1 MVKINQ
7 NIILKSLALL
17 LCFYI
22 AIAPFFQ
29 PRKAHAS
36 MSDKLINFTR
46 VAVEVIMGLKAVGF
60 IADTTLTPEN
70 LENIYNKADAY
81 LHENFGT
88 ELEYAEALRQ
98 VDQLGL
104 DIASGKVFVPGN
116 YSGKLWYSF
125 LNAVVDVVWP
135 KPKNSYT
142 GEESMLYLGTLYG
155 YSIFVRKG
163 SNSLLSRS
171 FSLTSIN
178 SPSGGGNAYFN
189 SDKRTYY
196 PTNINLYFWKC
207 DKNIGATAW
216 SIYTSD
222 SAQYFYA
229 YVDDSDRNFSNI
241 EDYVLYTDD
250 ASTAAI
256 LTLLSPSTRFVYT
269 GNESS
274 NLRYVIDMSAKTANK
289 VKLPTRL
296 PQSVINNINN
306 YIDNSTENLIIAPT
320 ADELPTLPDNY
331 NPSTDDPPD
340 LPGYED
346 VTPDQPGTTDP
357 EPTPTPPDP
366 TPTPP
371 EYDGSNWIK
380 PIGDFFAGLLSF
392 LKDALIPTQTVDV
405 TPLQNMGADVSSKF
419 PFSLPGDIGKL
430 FGVLNAEPIRPH
442 FEMDFDLS
450 KVGIP
455 GEPIH
460 WDLNVEQWDNGAAVV
475 KTALY
480 IAFLIGLVF
489 ITKQFMQN

>member
-1 MVKINQ
+1 MMKINQ

-22 AIAPFFQ
+22 AILPIFQ
-29 PRKAHAS
+29 YKTVKAS
-36 MSDKLINFTR
+36 TFDKVKAFTY
-46 VAVEVIMGLKAVGF
+46 ATVEILMGLKAVGF
-60 IADTTLTPEN
+60 ISDTTLTPEN

-125 LNAVVDVVWP
+125 LKGVVDVVWP
-135 KPKNSYT
+135 YNEDYLQPEGYNFFASVGAYNIYQYANYGFTSKGWYLDSIYEPT
-142 GEESMLYLGTLYG
+142 GEYYIKFGTRG
-155 YSIFVRKG
+155 
-163 SNSLLSRS
+163 
-171 FSLTSIN
+171 
-178 SPSGGGNAYFN
+178 SGGTRDYDVWRIVGPSNVTRAMSMQLNNGKFSYGAGYINPANVPNRALLIALGLYSGN
-189 SDKRTYY
+189 S
-196 PTNINLYFWKC
+196 
-207 DKNIGATAW
+207 
-216 SIYTSD
+216 
-222 SAQYFYA
+222 A
-229 YVDDSDRNFSNI
+229 YVPNI
-241 EDYVLYTDD
+241 T
-250 ASTAAI
+250 
-256 LTLLSPSTRFVYT
+256 
-269 GNESS
+269 
-274 NLRYVIDMSAKTANK
+274 AKTANK

-296 PQSVINNINN
+296 PQTVINNINN
-306 YIDNSTENLIIAPT
+306 YIDGSTENLIVNPT
-320 ADELPTLPDNY
+320 PDELPTLPDGY
-331 NPSTDDPPD
+331 NPNTDDPPD

-357 EPTPTPPDP
+357 EPTPTPTPEP

-371 EYDGSNWIK
+371 EYDGSSWIK

-392 LKDALIPTQTVDV
+392 LKDALIPTQTVDFS
-405 TPLQNMGADVSSKF
+405 PLQNMGADVSGKF

>member
-1 MVKINQ
+1 MKINQ
-7 NIILKSLALL
+7 NVILKALTFL

-22 AIAPFFQ
+22 AIMPIFQ
-29 PRKAHAS
+29 YKTVKASAF
-36 MSDKLINFTR
+36 DKARSFTYI
-46 VAVEVIMGLKAVGF
+46 VVDILVGLKTVGF
-60 IADTTLTPEN
+60 ISDTTLTPEN
-70 LENIYNKADAY
+70 LENIYNKADDY

-104 DIASGKVFVPGN
+104 DIASGQIFVPGN

-125 LNAVVDVVWP
+125 LNAVVDVVWSTQ
-135 KPKNSYT
+135 KEHSIDYVYKTY
-142 GEESMLYLGTLYG
+142 YLGSYQQYQLFFCPSSASGIWKTYP
-155 YSIFVRKG
+155 F
-163 SNSLLSRS
+163 
-171 FSLTSIN
+171 TSIPKIKFKERSEDLFDYIYN
-178 SPSGGGNAYFN
+178 LENVNYFEYARECGTFYVYN
-189 SDKRTYY
+189 VLTDKYLKSN
-196 PTNINLYFWKC
+196 NIEYEGLQV
-207 DKNIGATAW
+207 
-216 SIYTSD
+216 YTSVF
-222 SAQYFYA
+222 SKKYTIS
-229 YVDDSDRNFSNI
+229 VDWEYDIINI
-241 EDYVLYTDD
+241 
-250 ASTAAI
+250 I
-256 LTLLSPSTRFVYT
+256 LGGKS
-269 GNESS
+269 GNVQKVQDI
-274 NLRYVIDMSAKTANK
+274 NKKTTNK

-296 PQSVINNINN
+296 PQTVINNINN

-320 ADELPTLPDNY
+320 ADELPQLPEDY
-331 NPSTDDPPD
+331 NPNTDDPPD

-357 EPTPTPPDP
+357 EPTPTPTPEP

-371 EYDGSNWIK
+371 EYDGSSWIK

-405 TPLQNMGADVSSKF
+405 TPLQNMGADVSGKF

>member
-1 MVKINQ
+1 MMKINQ
-7 NIILKSLALL
+7 NVILKALTFL

-22 AIAPFFQ
+22 AIMPIFQ
-29 PRKAHAS
+29 YKTVKASAF
-36 MSDKLINFTR
+36 DKARSFTYI
-46 VAVEVIMGLKAVGF
+46 VVDILVGLKTVGF
-60 IADTTLTPEN
+60 ISDTTLTPEN

-104 DIASGKVFVPGN
+104 DIASGQIFVPGN

-125 LNAVVDVVWP
+125 LNAVKDVVWP
-135 KPKNSYT
+135 YANDTIQEEGFNYLGSWDIYSYYVYLEPDYVKNYKTYYQMPFFPLAGWVLFNDGSGYYYPGMYNSGKPAGQKNSAGYYLRIYDNTGKLVDSFYT
-142 GEESMLYLGTLYG
+142 ALSYGSYGSCQFRNSSDYRDNDADHLGLLKKFLGLTA
-155 YSIFVRKG
+155 ST
-163 SNSLLSRS
+163 SNSQ
-171 FSLTSIN
+171 FV
-178 SPSGGGNAYFN
+178 
-189 SDKRTYY
+189 
-196 PTNINLYFWKC
+196 NI
-207 DKNIGATAW
+207 KN
-216 SIYTSD
+216 
-222 SAQYFYA
+222 
-229 YVDDSDRNFSNI
+229 
-241 EDYVLYTDD
+241 
-250 ASTAAI
+250 
-256 LTLLSPSTRFVYT
+256 
-269 GNESS
+269 
-274 NLRYVIDMSAKTANK
+274 KTANK

-306 YIDNSTENLIIAPT
+306 YYNGDTENLIIAPT

-331 NPSTDDPPD
+331 NPNTDNPPD

-357 EPTPTPPDP
+357 QPTPTPTPEP

-371 EYDGSNWIK
+371 EYDGSSWIK

-405 TPLQNMGADVSSKF
+405 TPLQNMGADVSGKF

>member
-1 MVKINQ
+1 MEM
-7 NIILKSLALL
+7 NIDKRFIYKVLVLFLCVYLALMPA
-17 LCFYI
+17 FSY
-22 AIAPFFQ
+22 
-29 PRKAHAS
+29 KKVHAAL
-36 MSDKLINFTR
+36 SDKFYNFLRISTTLI
-46 VAVEVIMGLKAVGF
+46 IGLQSVGF
-60 IADTTLTPEN
+60 IGDTTLTPEN
-70 LENIYNKADAY
+70 LTNIYNKADEY
-81 LHENFGT
+81 LHQNFGT

-104 DIASGKVFVPGN
+104 DIASGQIFVPGN

-135 KPKNSYT
+135 YQGESQNTDFPFSNCFLGTSGKYQLWFYSPYWGSDWENWPPKFT
-142 GEESMLYLGTLYG
+142 YLGKVEAESK
-155 YSIFVRKG
+155 YSITFKWSTSYYDAGSFALYDLSVSKWLTANGNQYDTAQKYEVCQVREQ
-163 SNSLLSRS
+163 
-171 FSLTSIN
+171 
-178 SPSGGGNAYFN
+178 
-189 SDKRTYY
+189 
-196 PTNINLYFWKC
+196 KC
-207 DKNIGATAW
+207 NV
-216 SIYTSD
+216 TSD
-222 SAQYFYA
+222 IIN
-229 YVDDSDRNFSNI
+229 RILGGIPSN
-241 EDYVLYTDD
+241 VQKV
-250 ASTAAI
+250 
-256 LTLLSPSTRFVYT
+256 PSVKK
-269 GNESS
+269 
-274 NLRYVIDMSAKTANK
+274 ATANK
-289 VKLPTRL
+289 VKLPPRL
-296 PQSVINNINN
+296 PQTVINNINN

-331 NPSTDDPPD
+331 NPATDDPPD

-346 VTPDQPGTTDP
+346 VTPDQEPTPTPTPTPEPTP
-357 EPTPTPPDP
+357 EPTPTPPD
-366 TPTPP
+366 
-371 EYDGSNWIK
+371 YDGSSWIK

-405 TPLQNMGADVSSKF
+405 TPLQNMGADVSGKF

>member
-1 MVKINQ
+1 MELKIKRNVSLKVISVLLSLLIS
-7 NIILKSLALL
+7 II
-17 LCFYI
+17 
-22 AIAPFFQ
+22 PFFQ
-29 PRKAHAS
+29 PKRVQANPLIVGAACIASILLGMKAAGYANN
-36 MSDKLINFTR
+36 I
-46 VAVEVIMGLKAVGF
+46 I
-60 IADTTLTPEN
+60 LTPEQMTATNEELTAN
-70 LENIYNKADAY
+70 LQVAFPDPAEYNKQ
-81 LHENFGT
+81 LN
-88 ELEYAEALRQ
+88 ALQNLDNDLKAGRE
-98 VDQLGL
+98 VDW
-104 DIASGKVFVPGN
+104 SK
-116 YSGKLWYSF
+116 YSGKALYAV
-125 LNAVVDVVWP
+125 LKGVVDVVWP
-135 KPKNSYT
+135 FTVPDNFIGTINRYYILALKD
-142 GEESMLYLGTLYG
+142 GEGLLLEVDKSTVNGYPSINYLSSDNYG
-155 YSIFVRKG
+155 WNRYRCSSFNQRPSNGIIFYHYIKEG
-163 SNSLLSRS
+163 GHIYKEGPTIYPDSDFYFSSNNT
-171 FSLTSIN
+171 FIKKMLTS
-178 SPSGGGNAYFN
+178 
-189 SDKRTYY
+189 
-196 PTNINLYFWKC
+196 
-207 DKNIGATAW
+207 
-216 SIYTSD
+216 
-222 SAQYFYA
+222 
-229 YVDDSDRNFSNI
+229 SN
-241 EDYVLYTDD
+241 VQKVPNMT
-250 ASTAAI
+250 
-256 LTLLSPSTRFVYT
+256 
-269 GNESS
+269 
-274 NLRYVIDMSAKTANK
+274 AKTANK

-306 YIDNSTENLIIAPT
+306 YYNGDTENLIIAPT

-331 NPSTDDPPD
+331 NPNTDNPPD

-357 EPTPTPPDP
+357 QPTPTPTPEP

-371 EYDGSNWIK
+371 EYDGSSWIK

-405 TPLQNMGADVSSKF
+405 TPLQNMGADVSGKF

>member
-1 MVKINQ
+1 MEMNINKSFIQ
-7 NIILKSLALL
+7 KVFILFLCVYLALMPAFCYKRANAAFEKTRAYL
-17 LCFYI
+17 TI
-22 AIAPFFQ
+22 ATEI
-29 PRKAHAS
+29 
-36 MSDKLINFTR
+36 
-46 VAVEVIMGLKAVGF
+46 IMALRGVGF
-60 IADTTLTPEN
+60 ISDTTLTPEN

-104 DIASGKVFVPGN
+104 DIASGQIFVPGN

-135 KPKNSYT
+135 YKMTDAQENQLLSGGVYFLGCVGNTAISYTTQNYKGKPIFNFAKNYGSNVLFNMGNVKNAPAKLTFYNLNIQTGRWQNSY
-142 GEESMLYLGTLYG
+142 
-155 YSIFVRKG
+155 
-163 SNSLLSRS
+163 
-171 FSLTSIN
+171 
-178 SPSGGGNAYFN
+178 GGGDSSRVIWQSYE
-189 SDKRTYY
+189 TGY
-196 PTNINLYFWKC
+196 LY
-207 DKNIGATAW
+207 NVG
-216 SIYTSD
+216 
-222 SAQYFYA
+222 
-229 YVDDSDRNFSNI
+229 
-241 EDYVLYTDD
+241 DYVLNVPKDGPI
-250 ASTAAI
+250 AKI
-256 LTLLSPSTRFVYT
+256 LL
-269 GNESS
+269 GSS
-274 NLRYVIDMSAKTANK
+274 NHSNVPNISKKTANK

-306 YIDNSTENLIIAPT
+306 YIDNSTENLIIAPN

-331 NPSTDDPPD
+331 NPNTDDPPD

-357 EPTPTPPDP
+357 EPTPSPTPEP

-371 EYDGSNWIK
+371 EYDGSSWIK

-392 LKDALIPTQTVDV
+392 LKDALIPTQTVDFS
-405 TPLQNMGADVSSKF
+405 PLQNMGADVSGKF

>member
-1 MVKINQ
+1 MMKYNRNVL
-7 NIILKSLALL
+7 LKSLTLL

-22 AIAPFFQ
+22 AVIPFFQ
-29 PRKAHAS
+29 PKKIYAS
-36 MSDKLINFTR
+36 MSDKIVNFTR
-46 VAVEVIMGLKAVGF
+46 VVGTVIFSLQSVGF
-60 IADTTLTPEN
+60 ISKTALTPEN

-104 DIASGKVFVPGN
+104 DIASGKIFVPGN

-125 LNAVVDVVWP
+125 LNAVVDIVYPDKTTPPSENYEKVWAFLSDG
-135 KPKNSYT
+135 KTITYKT
-142 GEESMLYLGTLYG
+142 
-155 YSIFVRKG
+155 
-163 SNSLLSRS
+163 SLLNTPID
-171 FSLTSIN
+171 LTVLNPKLIVN
-178 SPSGGGNAYFN
+178 NP
-189 SDKRTYY
+189 
-196 PTNINLYFWKC
+196 
-207 DKNIGATAW
+207 
-216 SIYTSD
+216 
-222 SAQYFYA
+222 
-229 YVDDSDRNFSNI
+229 
-241 EDYVLYTDD
+241 DYVLFSLGNLAHYNVSPGNTLNCYFYYKD
-250 ASTAAI
+250 ASGKSLYNEYWFNGYMPSPADKDKQLQTVSSPTYWKGPIMEFWKSIFLGTYGNMQFIPSIKEATA
-256 LTLLSPSTRFVYT
+256 
-269 GNESS
+269 
-274 NLRYVIDMSAKTANK
+274 KK

-296 PQSVINNINN
+296 PQTVINNINN
-306 YIDNSTENLIIAPT
+306 YIDGSSENLIVNPT
-320 ADELPTLPDNY
+320 PDELPTLPDNY
-331 NPSTDDPPD
+331 NPNTDDPPD

-357 EPTPTPPDP
+357 QPTPSPTPEPTPTL
-366 TPTPP
+366 P
-371 EYDGSNWIK
+371 EYDGSSWIK

-392 LKDALIPTQTVDV
+392 LKDALIPTQTVDFS
-405 TPLQNMGADVSSKF
+405 PLQNMGADVSSKF

>member
-1 MVKINQ
+1 MMKINQ
-7 NIILKSLALL
+7 NVILKALTFL

-22 AIAPFFQ
+22 AIMPIFQ
-29 PRKAHAS
+29 YKTVKASAF
-36 MSDKLINFTR
+36 DKARSFTYIVVDILI
-46 VAVEVIMGLKAVGF
+46 GLKTVGF
-60 IADTTLTPEN
+60 ISDTTLTPEN

-104 DIASGKVFVPGN
+104 DIASGKIFIPGN

-125 LNAVVDVVWP
+125 LKGVVDVVWP
-135 KPKNSYT
+135 EQLEPEISGITKVLGYFSDGYVLWAPYAKWNESINPRWPFSVSVPATDGSFVRGFCVGYKSEHNPGSYGKVGISFTVHFNST
-142 GEESMLYLGTLYG
+142 GEDIGG
-155 YSIFVRKG
+155 YFVS
-163 SNSLLSRS
+163 SNSAYPDKYGDQVSCVVSDRVANAFL
-171 FSLTSIN
+171 
-178 SPSGGGNAYFN
+178 GNASF
-189 SDKRTYY
+189 
-196 PTNINLYFWKC
+196 
-207 DKNIGATAW
+207 
-216 SIYTSD
+216 
-222 SAQYFYA
+222 
-229 YVDDSDRNFSNI
+229 V
-241 EDYVLYTDD
+241 
-250 ASTAAI
+250 
-256 LTLLSPSTRFVYT
+256 PSVKK
-269 GNESS
+269 
-274 NLRYVIDMSAKTANK
+274 VTANK

-296 PQSVINNINN
+296 PQTVINNINN

-320 ADELPTLPDNY
+320 ADELPQLPEDY

-346 VTPDQPGTTDP
+346 VTPDQPGITDP
-357 EPTPTPPDP
+357 EPTPSPTPEP

-371 EYDGSNWIK
+371 EYDGSSWIK

-392 LKDALIPTQTVDV
+392 LKDALIPTQTVDFS
-405 TPLQNMGADVSSKF
+405 PLQNMGADVSGKF

>member
-1 MVKINQ
+1 MEM
-7 NIILKSLALL
+7 NIDKRFIYKVLVLFLCVYLALMPA
-17 LCFYI
+17 FSY
-22 AIAPFFQ
+22 
-29 PRKAHAS
+29 KKVHAAL
-36 MSDKLINFTR
+36 SDKFYNFLRISTTLIN
-46 VAVEVIMGLKAVGF
+46 GLQSVGF
-60 IADTTLTPEN
+60 IGDTTLTPEN
-70 LENIYNKADAY
+70 LENIYNKADTY

-104 DIASGKVFVPGN
+104 DIASGKIFIPGN

-135 KPKNSYT
+135 VEITNVPQSEIFVGSIGKYYVTKKVNSSYAQYGIPNHGWSKYLYDVNSYT
-142 GEESMLYLGTLYG
+142 
-155 YSIFVRKG
+155 
-163 SNSLLSRS
+163 N
-171 FSLTSIN
+171 N
-178 SPSGGGNAYFN
+178 PSKKA
-189 SDKRTYY
+189 
-196 PTNINLYFWKC
+196 
-207 DKNIGATAW
+207 
-216 SIYTSD
+216 
-222 SAQYFYA
+222 
-229 YVDDSDRNFSNI
+229 
-241 EDYVLYTDD
+241 
-250 ASTAAI
+250 
-256 LTLLSPSTRFVYT
+256 
-269 GNESS
+269 ESS
-274 NLRYVIDMSAKTANK
+274 NTAGYFYVRERGYESYSPNYTYYVMTLTNNPSGFYYFMMPSTVQWNKYLASVLGLPGDFSQVDNVLFVPSIKNKTANK

-296 PQSVINNINN
+296 PQTVINNINN

-331 NPSTDDPPD
+331 NPNTDDPPD

-346 VTPDQPGTTDP
+346 VPPDQPGTTDP
-357 EPTPTPPDP
+357 EPTPSPTPEP

-371 EYDGSNWIK
+371 EYDGSSWIK

-392 LKDALIPTQTVDV
+392 LKDALIPTQTVDFS
-405 TPLQNMGADVSSKF
+405 PLQNMGADVSGKF

>member
-1 MVKINQ
+1 MMKINQ

-22 AIAPFFQ
+22 AILPIFQ
-29 PRKAHAS
+29 YKTVKAS
-36 MSDKLINFTR
+36 TFDKVKAFTY
-46 VAVEVIMGLKAVGF
+46 ATVEILMGLKAVGF
-60 IADTTLTPEN
+60 ISDTTLTPEN

-104 DIASGKVFVPGN
+104 DIASGQIFIPGN

-135 KPKNSYT
+135 HEGNSTSPVLGLVYMGTAFGYDVFAEASEEFLPPAKAFYNTSSPREDAGNYTFKLDMPAPASKKLMFRTFRCDREYGGNYLDYNITTTARSFTLWARANRNYNDPKNYVFYNNDAVTSAY
-142 GEESMLYLGTLYG
+142 
-155 YSIFVRKG
+155 IAV
-163 SNSLLSRS
+163 LS
-171 FSLTSIN
+171 
-178 SPSGGGNAYFN
+178 P
-189 SDKRTYY
+189 RTRV
-196 PTNINLYFWKC
+196 ICK
-207 DKNIGATAW
+207 DD
-216 SIYTSD
+216 SS
-222 SAQYFYA
+222 SAQN
-229 YVDDSDRNFSNI
+229 V
-241 EDYVLYTDD
+241 
-250 ASTAAI
+250 
-256 LTLLSPSTRFVYT
+256 PSVKK
-269 GNESS
+269 
-274 NLRYVIDMSAKTANK
+274 KTANK

-296 PQSVINNINN
+296 PQTVINNINN
-306 YIDNSTENLIIAPT
+306 YVDGSTENLIVNPS
-320 ADELPTLPDNY
+320 ADELPQLPEGY
-331 NPSTDDPPD
+331 NPVTDDPPD

-371 EYDGSNWIK
+371 EYDGSSWIK

-392 LKDALIPTQTVDV
+392 LKDALIPTQTVDFS
-405 TPLQNMGADVSSKF
+405 PLQNMGADVSSKF

>member
-1 MVKINQ
+1 MMKINQ
-7 NIILKSLALL
+7 NVILKALTFL

-22 AIAPFFQ
+22 AIMPIFQ
-29 PRKAHAS
+29 YKTVKASAF
-36 MSDKLINFTR
+36 DKARSFTYIVVDILI
-46 VAVEVIMGLKAVGF
+46 GLKTVGF
-60 IADTTLTPEN
+60 ISDTTLTPEN

-104 DIASGKVFVPGN
+104 DIASGKIFVPGN

-125 LNAVVDVVWP
+125 LKGVVDVVWP
-135 KPKNSYT
+135 FT
-142 GEESMLYLGTLYG
+142 ESDFNKIDG
-155 YSIFVRKG
+155 Y
-163 SNSLLSRS
+163 
-171 FSLTSIN
+171 
-178 SPSGGGNAYFN
+178 
-189 SDKRTYY
+189 
-196 PTNINLYFWKC
+196 
-207 DKNIGATAW
+207 
-216 SIYTSD
+216 
-222 SAQYFYA
+222 
-229 YVDDSDRNFSNI
+229 
-241 EDYVLYTDD
+241 
-250 ASTAAI
+250 
-256 LTLLSPSTRFVYT
+256 TLLGSYDSYLYYVKLQEEYTQYGITYRKLPFFPLTGWEIGPYRAVHSKYANVRNRETKYASFDVQIYNKQGYVTNVSGFGNTMGADFTLQNQGSGSLVDSTGLLAKFLGHKPSANCIYKPSLKQT
-269 GNESS
+269 
-274 NLRYVIDMSAKTANK
+274 LPNK

-320 ADELPTLPDNY
+320 ADELPTLPDSY

-357 EPTPTPPDP
+357 EPTPTPTPE
-366 TPTPP
+366 PTPP
-371 EYDGSNWIK
+371 EYDGSSWIK

-392 LKDALIPTQTVDV
+392 LKDALIPTQTVDFS
-405 TPLQNMGADVSSKF
+405 PLQNMGADVSGKF

>member
-1 MVKINQ
+1 MMKINQ

-22 AIAPFFQ
+22 AILPIFQ
-29 PRKAHAS
+29 YKTVKAS
-36 MSDKLINFTR
+36 TFDKVKAFTY
-46 VAVEVIMGLKAVGF
+46 ATVEILMGLKAVGF
-60 IADTTLTPEN
+60 ISDTTLTPEN

-104 DIASGKVFVPGN
+104 DIASGQIFVPGN

-125 LNAVVDVVWP
+125 LNAVKD
-135 KPKNSYT
+135 
-142 GEESMLYLGTLYG
+142 
-155 YSIFVRKG
+155 
-163 SNSLLSRS
+163 
-171 FSLTSIN
+171 
-178 SPSGGGNAYFN
+178 
-189 SDKRTYY
+189 
-196 PTNINLYFWKC
+196 
-207 DKNIGATAW
+207 
-216 SIYTSD
+216 
-222 SAQYFYA
+222 
-229 YVDDSDRNFSNI
+229 
-241 EDYVLYTDD
+241 VLYPNTYTFTNRTVGVVDGWRVEHGFDYPYTHSSFARSSFIIADD
-250 ASTAAI
+250 RKYSFGFTNGVEALPNYYRTGSFYVWDPDGKSKLYNSTYFI
-256 LTLLSPSTRFVYT
+256 SKTEPRFVVSFGVDSYPESDQYAKVLCAVYGIPVS
-269 GNESS
+269 GNIL
-274 NLRYVIDMSAKTANK
+274 NPQYVPNMTAKTANK

-296 PQSVINNINN
+296 PQTVINNINN
-306 YIDNSTENLIIAPT
+306 YIDGSSENLIVNPT
-320 ADELPTLPDNY
+320 PDELPTLPDNY

-357 EPTPTPPDP
+357 EPTPSPTPEP

-371 EYDGSNWIK
+371 EYDGSSWIK

-392 LKDALIPTQTVDV
+392 LKDALIPTQTVDFS
-405 TPLQNMGADVSSKF
+405 PLQNMGADVSGKF